1 MTSSGPPAGTIVSP
15 GQQYTCR
22 HVATPYDDQKRAAV
36 LAALLAGQSVSQVA
50 RDYNVSRAS
59 VMDWRDKSGIRPA
72 PVAQK
77 NRDELAELVAGVLHA
92 NLHAVQV
99 LAERVAT
106 DEEWFRRQDASE
118 IAVLSGVLTDK
129 SVRIL
134 EAIESAGYGDS
145 EGTDVDPTATPG
157 AA

>member
-1 MTSSGPPAGTIVSP
+1 M
-15 GQQYTCR
+15 GQ
-22 HVATPYDDQKRAAV
+22 PYDDQKRAAV
-36 LAALLAGQSVSQVA
+36 LAALLAGQSVSSVA

-72 PVAQK
+72 PVAQQ
-77 NRDELAELVAGVLHA
+77 NRDKLAELVAGVLTA

-99 LAERVAT
+99 LADRVAS
-106 DEEWFRRQDASE
+106 DQDWFARQDASE

-129 SVRIL
+129 AIRIL
-134 EAIESAGYGDS
+134 EAIESAAAGPGGG
-145 EGTDVDPTATPG
+145 EGTEVDANAAPG